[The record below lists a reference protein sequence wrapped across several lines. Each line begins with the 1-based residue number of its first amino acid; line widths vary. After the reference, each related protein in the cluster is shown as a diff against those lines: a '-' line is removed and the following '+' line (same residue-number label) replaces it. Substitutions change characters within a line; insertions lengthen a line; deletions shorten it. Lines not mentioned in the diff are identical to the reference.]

1 MSATLA
7 HITPI
12 RGVND
17 AGKGKKHAL
26 HRLIHAT
33 KADMSGSPQSTCSGV
48 ILWLHDDDIIRPS
61 ATDAEALA
69 ALGDADLLILPLT
82 MNAPHQSLV
91 ERLQVIE
98 YTALQQLTIRTAKRG
113 KAILCSGA
121 NLIVRRDVWLQAEP
135 HLHPE
140 IPSGDDMFLLEYCKR
155 TGRKIAVSETEN
167 MTATV
172 TAQPTLRALLRQRMR
187 WAGKA
192 PHYTDPDIRRAGA
205 LVSVALFL
213 QLLCPL
219 FVLLWLPLEYSL
231 IRGKGFAPV
240 DVLLLAILYPYYA
253 LIALIGGLLHPQR
266 W

>member
-1 MSATLA
+1 MSPTLA

-17 AGKGKKHAL
+17 EGKGKKHAL

-33 KADMSGSPQSTCSGV
+33 EADV
-48 ILWLHDDDIIRPS
+48 LWLHDDDIIRPT
-61 ATDAEALA
+61 ATDAEAIA
-69 ALGDADLLILPLT
+69 ALGDADLLILPLRMQMT
-82 MNAPHQSLV
+82 QSTLIQ
-91 ERLQVIE
+91 RLQVIE
-98 YTALQQLTIRTAKRG
+98 YTALQALTIRTAKRG
-113 KAILCSGA
+113 RAILCSGA
-121 NLIVRRDVWLQAEP
+121 NLIVRRDVWLEAEP

-155 TGRKIAVSETEN
+155 TGRTIAVSEAEN

-172 TAQPTLRALLRQRMR
+172 TAQPTLHALLRQRMR

-205 LVSVALFL
+205 LVSVALVL
-213 QLLCPL
+213 QLLNPL
-219 FVLLWLPLEYSL
+219 CVLLWLPLEYNL
-231 IRGKGFAPV
+231 VRGKGFAPL
-240 DVLLLAILYPYYA
+240 DVLLLALVYPYYA
-253 LIALIGGLLHPQR
+253 LIALIGGLLHQHR

>member
-17 AGKGKKHAL
+17 EGKGKKYAL
-26 HRLIHAT
+26 HCLIHTT
-33 KADMSGSPQSTCSGV
+33 KAET
-48 ILWLHDDDIIRPS
+48 LWLHDDDITLPT

-69 ALGDADLLILPLT
+69 AIGDADLLILPLRMQT
-82 MNAPHQSLV
+82 TQNTLIQ
-91 ERLQVIE
+91 RLQVIE
-98 YTALQQLTIRTAKRG
+98 YTALQELTIRMAKRD

-121 NLIVRRDVWLQAEP
+121 NLIVKRNVWLEAEP
-135 HLHPE
+135 YLHPE

-155 TGRKIAVSETEN
+155 TCKKIGVSEAEN
-167 MTATV
+167 MTATI

-192 PHYTDPDIRRAGA
+192 PHYTDNDIRSAGA
-205 LVSVALFL
+205 LVTVALVL
-213 QLLCPL
+213 QLICPL
-219 FVLLWLPLEYSL
+219 CVLLWLPFEYSL
-231 IRGKGFAPV
+231 IRGKGFAPLEV
-240 DVLLLAILYPYYA
+240 ILLALLYPYYA
-253 LIALIGGLLHPQR
+253 LIALIGGLLNPQR